1 MEYHNI
7 STIQKN
13 TNWYVNLDG
22 SESITFVYGGQE
34 VTLTPYEL
42 LVLLTR
48 TRVLVDFLGDIM
60 DLVGRKDEILNIL

>member
-1 MEYHNI
+1 MEYHNTSI
-7 STIQKN
+7 VQN

-22 SESITFVYGGQE
+22 SESITFNYGGQE

-48 TRVLVDFLGDIM
+48 TRVLVDHLGDIM
-60 DLVGRKDEILNIL
+60 DLVSHKHQIIST